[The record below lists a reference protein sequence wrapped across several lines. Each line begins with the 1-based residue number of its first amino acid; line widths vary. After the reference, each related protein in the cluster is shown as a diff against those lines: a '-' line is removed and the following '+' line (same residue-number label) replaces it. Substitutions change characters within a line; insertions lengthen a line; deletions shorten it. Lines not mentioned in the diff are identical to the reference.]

1 MLNLWYNI
9 SKQFIYCFKILNKKR
24 SGGRSMS
31 YVLMFIGKVVV
42 LAVVMALQLFLL
54 NKLLVKE
61 EAANKRIMLLWYVIV
76 SVIATGF
83 AIMFP
88 VWEAYKVQET
98 VLSIPIAHL
107 VVLGV
112 SLKTMK
118 DDKILIKSLIVPLV
132 MLLELLVY
140 GLYIS

>member
-1 MLNLWYNI
+1 
-9 SKQFIYCFKILNKKR
+9 
-24 SGGRSMS
+24 MS